1 MIQKILDIGIRA
13 NMPIPEQR
21 KRRLLNFLAAVLLF
35 IQPFAITLY
44 IFEPNLW
51 GIFFALLDGLSS
63 GLILYFQFKGKFSTA
78 RIFLF
83 VYYPLSL
90 FIQIIAL
97 ITPEIQLFW
106 VTGLIGISFLFDESA
121 RLRKVFYV
129 YIGMLMICSY
139 TYMNYQLIKTSP
151 TPEQLFSLLFTSG
164 VVALLCISTY
174 KILSFF
180 IQNTEYFQK
189 QTEEKNQEILR
200 QNEEITQQAE
210 YLEDMN
216 KMKDR
221 LFSIIAHD
229 LRNPIVALRNTIDIL
244 DPNVLNTKELAVI
257 KAELLKQFNGVDF
270 TMNNLLTWTRGQMI
284 GESISKESVNLWEV
298 VESNA
303 KLFETQL
310 KTKELI
316 LVNCIPQRTE
326 VYADLN
332 HVRFVVRNLV
342 NNAIKFS
349 EKENV
354 ITIFSEEKQES
365 IEIGIRDKGMGISRE
380 KQKKLFNIQTNYST
394 EGTAGERGTGLG
406 LILCQEFIEK
416 NGGKIWV
423 ESEIGKGS
431 TFYFTLP
438 KNETYQTLSLD
449 KT

>member
-1 MIQKILDIGIRA
+1 MIKKILDIGIEA

-21 KRRLLNFLAAVLLF
+21 KRRLLNFLAALLLF
-35 IQPFAITLY
+35 IQPFAIILY
-44 IFEPNLW
+44 IFELNLW
-51 GIFFALLDGLSS
+51 GIFFSCLDGLGS
-63 GLILYFQFKGKFSTA
+63 GLALYLQYKGKFSAA

-90 FIQIIAL
+90 FIQIVAL

-121 RLRKVFYV
+121 SLRKAFYV
-129 YIGMLMICSY
+129 YIGMLMIGSY
-139 TYMNYQLIKTSP
+139 AYMNYQSIKTSP
-151 TPEQLFSLLFTSG
+151 TPEQLFGLLFTSG

-174 KILSFF
+174 QILSFF

-216 KMKDR
+216 KMKNR

-229 LRNPIVALRNTIDIL
+229 LRNPVVALRNTIDIL
-244 DPNVLNTKELAVI
+244 DPNILTTSELGTIKE
-257 KAELLKQFNGVDF
+257 ELLRQFNSVDF
-270 TMNNLLTWTRGQMI
+270 TMSNLLTWTRGQMI
-284 GESISKESVNLWEV
+284 GESLHPAPINLWEI

-303 KLFETQL
+303 KFFEALL
-310 KTKELI
+310 KAKILI
-316 LVNCIPQRTE
+316 LVNCLPQSTE
-326 VYADLN
+326 AYADLN
-332 HVRFVVRNLV
+332 HVRFIFRNLM

-349 EKENV
+349 EKESV
-354 ITIFSEEKQES
+354 ITIFCQEKQDN
-365 IEIGIRDKGMGISRE
+365 IEIGVRDKGIGIGRE
-380 KQKKLFNIQTNYST
+380 KQKKLFQVQTNYST
-394 EGTAGERGTGLG
+394 EGTAGEKGTGLG
-406 LILCQEFIEK
+406 LVLCKEFVEK

-438 KNETYQTLSLD
+438 KNKYY
-449 KT
+449 